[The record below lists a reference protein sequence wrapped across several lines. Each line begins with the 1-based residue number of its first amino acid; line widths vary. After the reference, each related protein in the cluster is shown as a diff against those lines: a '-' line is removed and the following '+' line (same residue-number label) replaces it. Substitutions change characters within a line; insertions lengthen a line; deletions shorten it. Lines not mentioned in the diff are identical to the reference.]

1 MANTPV
7 QSTSS
12 LQPIVVAVLVAALA
26 AAGAY
31 IFYLRNREVPAG
43 APPAPVAAA
52 PDAPAADIAPMPQ
65 GAAELLTGQ
74 QRDAML
80 GVLKNE
86 TDPGRKAWF
95 LVHRNDAQGL
105 AAQAAL
111 GSIFEE
117 AGWPVEVVKAP
128 YPLKAGVFLLAG
140 DEDPPVF
147 VGTANDALTAAGL
160 EVQFLTGYREF
171 TNERKTTNPKWVGP
185 ELAEGQAYTI
195 VIGARPPTKPPGS

>member
-1 MANTPV
+1 M
-7 QSTSS
+7 
-12 LQPIVVAVLVAALA
+12 QPIVLAVLVAALA

-31 IFYLRNREVPAG
+31 IFYLRNRQVPEAV
-43 APPAPVAAA
+43 PPVPVAAA
-52 PDAPAADIAPMPQ
+52 PAAPAADLAPMPQ
-65 GAAELLTGQ
+65 GAAELLTAQ

-105 AAQAAL
+105 ATQAAL
-111 GSIFEE
+111 GSIFKE
-117 AGWPVEVVKAP
+117 AGWPVEAVQAP

-171 TNERKTTNPKWVGP
+171 TNERKKSNPNWVGP

-195 VIGARPPTKPPGS
+195 VIGARPPSKPPGS

>member
-7 QSTSS
+7 QSSSS
-12 LQPIVVAVLVAALA
+12 LQPIVLAVLVAALA

-31 IFYLRNREVPAG
+31 IFYLRGREAPEAVPPVPVAG
-43 APPAPVAAA
+43 APA
-52 PDAPAADIAPMPQ
+52 APAADLAPMPQ
-65 GAAELLTGQ
+65 GAAELLTAQ

-86 TDPGRKAWF
+86 ADPARKAWF

-105 AAQAAL
+105 ATQAAL

-117 AGWPVEVVKAP
+117 AGWPVEVVRAP

-171 TNERKTTNPKWVGP
+171 TNERKTSNPKWVGP

-195 VIGARPPTKPPGS
+195 VIGARPPSPPPGS

>member
-7 QSTSS
+7 RGSSS
-12 LQPIVVAVLVAALA
+12 LQPIVVAALVAALA

-31 IFYLRNREVPAG
+31 IFYLRNREPTNV
-43 APPAPVAAA
+43 APPAPVAG
-52 PDAPAADIAPMPQ
+52 APAAPGGDVAPMPQ
-65 GAAELLTGQ
+65 GAAELLTAQ

-105 AAQAAL
+105 ATQAAL
-111 GSIFEE
+111 GSIFEA
-117 AGWPVEVVKAP
+117 AGWPVEVVQAP

-160 EVQFLTGYREF
+160 EVQFLTGYRAF
-171 TNERKTTNPKWVGP
+171 TVERKTANPKWVGP
-185 ELAEGQAYTI
+185 ELADGQAYTI
-195 VIGARPPTKPPGS
+195 VIGARAPAKPPGS